1 MGKRPV
7 TGITLMLNLSSESGP
22 QSAIR
27 GPSNLMSA
35 LAQNLLFISLSFGAK
50 KMAIAKQLRVS
61 EAKHL

>member
-7 TGITLMLNLSSESGP
+7 TGITLMLNLSSESGH

-35 LAQNLLFISLSFGAK
+35 LLS
-50 KMAIAKQLRVS
+50 KMSALTPIADI
-61 EAKHL
+61 